1 MFFDTT
7 SKDKALVN
15 NAKDASIYSVEW
27 IAKACCKYSIASKN
41 VRVYQKLQY
50 GHKIIFLTTSTH
62 LLWKLNWSALIA
74 QSFMF
79 WVSLIKMVWK
89 SRVQKRQQNVNFAYH
104 KYKVHNMEDGGVD
117 RTIIC
122 YQQHHTIGPNGTL
135 FFFLTFL
142 AFDL

>member
-1 MFFDTT
+1 MECIFGHPSLSIFEWCE
-7 SKDKALVN
+7 LVRMLG
-15 NAKDASIYSVEW
+15 
-27 IAKACCKYSIASKN
+27 CTKN
-41 VRVYQKLQY
+41 FHMGIRLSFWQLQ
-50 GHKIIFLTTSTH
+50 
-62 LLWKLNWSALIA
+62 LWKLNWSALIA

-135 FFFLTFL
+135 FFFFNFFSFWLIKTSNTDEFS
-142 AFDL
+142 